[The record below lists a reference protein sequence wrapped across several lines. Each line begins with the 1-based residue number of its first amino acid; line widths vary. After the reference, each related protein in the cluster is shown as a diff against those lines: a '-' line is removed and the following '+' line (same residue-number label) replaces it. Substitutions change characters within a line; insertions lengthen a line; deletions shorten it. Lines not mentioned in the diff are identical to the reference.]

1 MNYKPF
7 AIANTNNK
15 TMGIIG
21 DKMCWGFELVEV
33 CSIVVRGMVNVK
45 MIDPF
50 YKDKV
55 VHVNVN
61 ELSEL

>member
-1 MNYKPF
+1 
-7 AIANTNNK
+7 
-15 TMGIIG
+15 MGIIG